1 MSTDISKGR
10 INSING
16 KVIFVLGKTREGS
29 NAVLTQAL
37 QMLGNFRS
45 HLFTEKTNVR
55 DCHRE
60 GG

>member
-1 MSTDISKGR
+1 MSINISKGR

-16 KVIFVLGKTREGS
+16 KVILFWERQGKGS

-45 HLFTEKTNVR
+45 HLFTEKTNVLY
-55 DCHRE
+55 CHWE